1 MKLFIAEKPELGR
14 AIAEGLDGNY
24 KSGEGYIQK
33 GDNIVTWAFGH
44 ILELAKPEEYDEKY
58 KLWKLEDLPL
68 PIKEFKYLP
77 KKESKKQLKII
88 CDLIHSDKITSIV
101 NCGDAD
107 DEGQILVDEIIQYSK
122 TSKPVFRVLI
132 NDLTPKAVKEEIAK
146 IKPNADFK
154 GMSERGFARSQADW
168 IVGINLTRA
177 YTIMA
182 RKNGYEGILSVG
194 RVQTPIL
201 ALIVNRDKEFEN
213 FKSINYYSLLGD
225 FNINNNTI
233 KARLKTEDKILD
245 ENLAKEIKESCENQN
260 AKINLKIENK
270 KEYPPLPYNL
280 LVLQAEC
287 AKLFG
292 FSPDKTLEITQ
303 ILREKH
309 KAITYNRSDCQ
320 YLPETMFEQAPNIL
334 NIIKENLN
342 SNDEIQALI
351 DSSDLTIKSKAFND
365 ANISAHYG
373 IIPTQNKISSQLTQ
387 DELVVYNLIAKRFII
402 QFFHPREYQTTTI
415 NLEVNQRIFTA
426 TQNKTT
432 KSGFRSLWQNI
443 DSEEEQENNEN
454 DINDLSILKNGDIA
468 KCSLIQIE
476 KKQTKP
482 RPYYTMTTLLKD
494 LNSVAKYVSDERIKK
509 LLIEKDK
516 DKKGESGGIGT
527 PATRSNHI
535 KTLIEREYI
544 EVSKDK
550 KQIIKSTKKG
560 RDLIKLSPKSLI
572 TPDMTALWFEQQKMI
587 EISELRREQ
596 FLEEIT
602 KEVISEIQR
611 IDKNQEFK
619 ILDNEN
625 KPKIQ
630 CPQCNKGF
638 LTKRKGKYG
647 NFWGCSEFKQGCKA
661 IYPDNKGTP
670 NFETKQASNDTT
682 HKCPQCNKGF
692 LQRIKSK
699 NGNSWWWGC
708 SEFKQGC
715 KAIYPDNKGT
725 PNFETK
731 QASNDTTHKC
741 PQCNKGFLQ
750 RIKSKNGNSW
760 WWGCS
765 EFKQGCKAMYYDD
778 NGKPKI
784 INV

>member
-638 LTKRKGKYG
+638 L
-647 NFWGCSEFKQGCKA
+647 
-661 IYPDNKGTP
+661 
-670 NFETKQASNDTT
+670 
-682 HKCPQCNKGF
+682 
-692 LQRIKSK
+692 QRIKSK

-708 SEFKQGC
+708 SE
-715 KAIYPDNKGT
+715 
-725 PNFETK
+725 
-731 QASNDTTHKC
+731 
-741 PQCNKGFLQ
+741 
-750 RIKSKNGNSW
+750 
-760 WWGCS
+760 
-765 EFKQGCKAMYYDD
+765 
-778 NGKPKI
+778 
-784 INV
+784 

>member
-1 MKLFIAEKPELGR
+1 
-14 AIAEGLDGNY
+14 NY

-303 ILREKH
+303 NLREKH

-351 DSSDLTIKSKAFND
+351 ASSDLTIKSKAFND

-638 LTKRKGKYG
+638 L
-647 NFWGCSEFKQGCKA
+647 
-661 IYPDNKGTP
+661 
-670 NFETKQASNDTT
+670 
-682 HKCPQCNKGF
+682 
-692 LQRIKSK
+692 
-699 NGNSWWWGC
+699 
-708 SEFKQGC
+708 
-715 KAIYPDNKGT
+715 
-725 PNFETK
+725 
-731 QASNDTTHKC
+731 
-741 PQCNKGFLQ
+741 Q

>member
-1 MKLFIAEKPELGR
+1 MRLFIAEKPELGR

-182 RKNGYEGILSVG
+182 RKNGYEGVLSVG

-213 FKSINYYSLLGD
+213 FKSIDYFSLLGD

-245 ENLAKEIKESCENQN
+245 ENLAKEIKKSCENQN

-303 ILREKH
+303 NLREKH

-351 DSSDLTIKSKAFND
+351 ASSDLTIKSKAFND

-715 KAIYPDNKGT
+715 KA
-725 PNFETK
+725 
-731 QASNDTTHKC
+731 
-741 PQCNKGFLQ
+741 
-750 RIKSKNGNSW
+750 
-760 WWGCS
+760 
-765 EFKQGCKAMYYDD
+765 M
-778 NGKPKI
+778 
-784 INV
+784 

>member
-1 MKLFIAEKPELGR
+1 MRLFIAEKPELGR

-201 ALIVNRDKEFEN
+201 SLIVNRDKEFEN

-351 DSSDLTIKSKAFND
+351 ASSDLTIKSKAFND

-432 KSGFRSLWQNI
+432 KSGFRSLWQNV

-509 LLIEKDK
+509 LLMEKDK

-638 LTKRKGKYG
+638 L
-647 NFWGCSEFKQGCKA
+647 
-661 IYPDNKGTP
+661 
-670 NFETKQASNDTT
+670 
-682 HKCPQCNKGF
+682 
-692 LQRIKSK
+692 
-699 NGNSWWWGC
+699 
-708 SEFKQGC
+708 
-715 KAIYPDNKGT
+715 
-725 PNFETK
+725 
-731 QASNDTTHKC
+731 
-741 PQCNKGFLQ
+741 Q

-765 EFKQGCKAMYYDD
+765 EFKQGCKAMYYD
-778 NGKPKI
+778 NNRK
-784 INV
+784 

>member
-1 MKLFIAEKPELGR
+1 MRLFIAEKPELGR

-107 DEGQILVDEIIQYSK
+107 DEGQILIDEIVQYSK

-182 RKNGYEGILSVG
+182 RKNGYEGVLSVG

-201 ALIVNRDKEFEN
+201 SLIVNRDKEFEN
-213 FKSINYYSLLGD
+213 FKSIDYYSLLGD

-245 ENLAKEIKESCENQN
+245 ENLAKEIKKSCENQN

-303 ILREKH
+303 NLREKH

-351 DSSDLTIKSKAFND
+351 ASSDLTIKSKAFND

-692 LQRIKSK
+692 LTKR
-699 NGNSWWWGC
+699 
-708 SEFKQGC
+708 
-715 KAIYPDNKGT
+715 KG
-725 PNFETK
+725 
-731 QASNDTTHKC
+731 
-741 PQCNKGFLQ
+741 
-750 RIKSKNGNSW
+750 
-760 WWGCS
+760 
-765 EFKQGCKAMYYDD
+765 
-778 NGKPKI
+778 
-784 INV
+784 

>member
-1 MKLFIAEKPELGR
+1 MRLFIAEKPELGK

-303 ILREKH
+303 NLREKH

-351 DSSDLTIKSKAFND
+351 ASSDLTIKSKAFND

-625 KPKIQ
+625 KPKI
-630 CPQCNKGF
+630 
-638 LTKRKGKYG
+638 
-647 NFWGCSEFKQGCKA
+647 
-661 IYPDNKGTP
+661 
-670 NFETKQASNDTT
+670 
-682 HKCPQCNKGF
+682 
-692 LQRIKSK
+692 
-699 NGNSWWWGC
+699 
-708 SEFKQGC
+708 
-715 KAIYPDNKGT
+715 
-725 PNFETK
+725 
-731 QASNDTTHKC
+731 
-741 PQCNKGFLQ
+741 
-750 RIKSKNGNSW
+750 
-760 WWGCS
+760 
-765 EFKQGCKAMYYDD
+765 
-778 NGKPKI
+778 
-784 INV
+784 

>member
-1 MKLFIAEKPELGR
+1 MRLFIAEKPELGR

-201 ALIVNRDKEFEN
+201 SLIVNRDKEFEN

-351 DSSDLTIKSKAFND
+351 ASSDLTIKSKAFND

-432 KSGFRSLWQNI
+432 KSGFRSLWQNV

-468 KCSLIQIE
+468 KCSLIQIK

-509 LLIEKDK
+509 LLMEKDK

-647 NFWGCSEFKQGCKA
+647 NFWGCSE
-661 IYPDNKGTP
+661 YM
-670 NFETKQASNDTT
+670 E
-682 HKCPQCNKGF
+682 
-692 LQRIKSK
+692 
-699 NGNSWWWGC
+699 
-708 SEFKQGC
+708 GC

-765 EFKQGCKAMYYDD
+765 EFKQGCKAMYYD
-778 NGKPKI
+778 NNRKPKI

>member
-1 MKLFIAEKPELGR
+1 MRLFIAEKPELGR

-201 ALIVNRDKEFEN
+201 SLIVNRDKEFEN

-351 DSSDLTIKSKAFND
+351 ASSDLTIKSKAFND

-432 KSGFRSLWQNI
+432 KSGFRSLWQNV

-509 LLIEKDK
+509 LLMEKDK

-638 LTKRKGKYG
+638 L
-647 NFWGCSEFKQGCKA
+647 
-661 IYPDNKGTP
+661 
-670 NFETKQASNDTT
+670 
-682 HKCPQCNKGF
+682 
-692 LQRIKSK
+692 
-699 NGNSWWWGC
+699 
-708 SEFKQGC
+708 
-715 KAIYPDNKGT
+715 
-725 PNFETK
+725 
-731 QASNDTTHKC
+731 
-741 PQCNKGFLQ
+741 Q

-765 EFKQGCKAMYYDD
+765 EFKQGCKAMYYD
-778 NGKPKI
+778 N
-784 INV
+784 N

>member
-1 MKLFIAEKPELGR
+1 MRLFIAEKPELGR

-107 DEGQILVDEIIQYSK
+107 DEGQILVDEIVQYSK

-182 RKNGYEGILSVG
+182 RKNGYEGVLSVG

-201 ALIVNRDKEFEN
+201 SLIVNRDKEFEN
-213 FKSINYYSLLGD
+213 FKSIDYYSLLGD

-245 ENLAKEIKESCENQN
+245 ENLAKEIKKSCENQN

-303 ILREKH
+303 NLREKH

-351 DSSDLTIKSKAFND
+351 ASSDLTIKSKAFND

-715 KAIYPDNKGT
+715 KA
-725 PNFETK
+725 
-731 QASNDTTHKC
+731 
-741 PQCNKGFLQ
+741 
-750 RIKSKNGNSW
+750 
-760 WWGCS
+760 
-765 EFKQGCKAMYYDD
+765 MYYDD

>member
-1 MKLFIAEKPELGR
+1 MRLFIAEKPELGK

-303 ILREKH
+303 NLREKH

-351 DSSDLTIKSKAFND
+351 ASSDLTIKSKAFND

-638 LTKRKGKYG
+638 L
-647 NFWGCSEFKQGCKA
+647 
-661 IYPDNKGTP
+661 
-670 NFETKQASNDTT
+670 
-682 HKCPQCNKGF
+682 
-692 LQRIKSK
+692 
-699 NGNSWWWGC
+699 
-708 SEFKQGC
+708 
-715 KAIYPDNKGT
+715 
-725 PNFETK
+725 
-731 QASNDTTHKC
+731 
-741 PQCNKGFLQ
+741 Q

-778 NGKPKI
+778 NG
-784 INV
+784 

>member
-1 MKLFIAEKPELGR
+1 MRLFIAEKPELGR

-182 RKNGYEGILSVG
+182 RKNGYEGVLSVG

-213 FKSINYYSLLGD
+213 FKSIDYFSLLGD

-245 ENLAKEIKESCENQN
+245 ENLAKEIKKSCENQN

-303 ILREKH
+303 NLREKH

-351 DSSDLTIKSKAFND
+351 ASSDLTIKSKAFND

-432 KSGFRSLWQNI
+432 KSGFRSLWQNV

-468 KCSLIQIE
+468 KCSLIEIE

-509 LLIEKDK
+509 LLMEKDK

-647 NFWGCSEFKQGCKA
+647 NFWGCSE
-661 IYPDNKGTP
+661 YM
-670 NFETKQASNDTT
+670 E
-682 HKCPQCNKGF
+682 
-692 LQRIKSK
+692 
-699 NGNSWWWGC
+699 
-708 SEFKQGC
+708 GC

>member
-24 KSGEGYIQK
+24 KSGEGYIKK

-715 KAIYPDNKGT
+715 KA
-725 PNFETK
+725 
-731 QASNDTTHKC
+731 
-741 PQCNKGFLQ
+741 
-750 RIKSKNGNSW
+750 
-760 WWGCS
+760 
-765 EFKQGCKAMYYDD
+765 MYYDD

>member
-1 MKLFIAEKPELGR
+1 MRLFIAEKPELGR

-201 ALIVNRDKEFEN
+201 SLIVNRDKEFEN

-351 DSSDLTIKSKAFND
+351 ASSDLTIKSKAFND

-432 KSGFRSLWQNI
+432 KSGFRSLWQNV

-509 LLIEKDK
+509 LLMEKDK

-638 LTKRKGKYG
+638 L
-647 NFWGCSEFKQGCKA
+647 
-661 IYPDNKGTP
+661 
-670 NFETKQASNDTT
+670 
-682 HKCPQCNKGF
+682 
-692 LQRIKSK
+692 
-699 NGNSWWWGC
+699 
-708 SEFKQGC
+708 
-715 KAIYPDNKGT
+715 
-725 PNFETK
+725 
-731 QASNDTTHKC
+731 
-741 PQCNKGFLQ
+741 Q

-765 EFKQGCKAMYYDD
+765 EFKQGCKAMYYD
-778 NGKPKI
+778 NNRKP
-784 INV
+784 

>member
-1 MKLFIAEKPELGR
+1 MRLFIAEKPELGR

-107 DEGQILVDEIIQYSK
+107 DEGQILVDEIVQYSK

-182 RKNGYEGILSVG
+182 RKNGYEGVLSVG

-213 FKSINYYSLLGD
+213 FKSIDYFSLLGD

-245 ENLAKEIKESCENQN
+245 ENLAKEIKKSCENQN

-303 ILREKH
+303 NLREKH

-351 DSSDLTIKSKAFND
+351 ASSDLTIKSKAFND

-432 KSGFRSLWQNI
+432 KSGFRSLWQNV

-468 KCSLIQIE
+468 KCSLIEIE

-509 LLIEKDK
+509 LLMEKDK

-647 NFWGCSEFKQGCKA
+647 NFWGCSE
-661 IYPDNKGTP
+661 YM
-670 NFETKQASNDTT
+670 E
-682 HKCPQCNKGF
+682 
-692 LQRIKSK
+692 
-699 NGNSWWWGC
+699 
-708 SEFKQGC
+708 GC

-784 INV
+784 ITV

>member
-550 KQIIKSTKKG
+550 
-560 RDLIKLSPKSLI
+560 
-572 TPDMTALWFEQQKMI
+572 
-587 EISELRREQ
+587 
-596 FLEEIT
+596 
-602 KEVISEIQR
+602 
-611 IDKNQEFK
+611 
-619 ILDNEN
+619 
-625 KPKIQ
+625 
-630 CPQCNKGF
+630 
-638 LTKRKGKYG
+638 
-647 NFWGCSEFKQGCKA
+647 
-661 IYPDNKGTP
+661 
-670 NFETKQASNDTT
+670 
-682 HKCPQCNKGF
+682 
-692 LQRIKSK
+692 
-699 NGNSWWWGC
+699 
-708 SEFKQGC
+708 
-715 KAIYPDNKGT
+715 
-725 PNFETK
+725 
-731 QASNDTTHKC
+731 
-741 PQCNKGFLQ
+741 
-750 RIKSKNGNSW
+750 
-760 WWGCS
+760 
-765 EFKQGCKAMYYDD
+765 
-778 NGKPKI
+778 
-784 INV
+784 

>member
-1 MKLFIAEKPELGR
+1 MRLFIAEKPELGK

-101 NCGDAD
+101 NCGDTD

-213 FKSINYYSLLGD
+213 FKSIDYYSLLGD

-303 ILREKH
+303 NLREKH

-351 DSSDLTIKSKAFND
+351 ASSDLTIKSKAFND

-550 KQIIKSTKKG
+550 KQIIKSTKKV
-560 RDLIKLSPKSLI
+560 
-572 TPDMTALWFEQQKMI
+572 
-587 EISELRREQ
+587 EI
-596 FLEEIT
+596 
-602 KEVISEIQR
+602 
-611 IDKNQEFK
+611 
-619 ILDNEN
+619 
-625 KPKIQ
+625 
-630 CPQCNKGF
+630 
-638 LTKRKGKYG
+638 
-647 NFWGCSEFKQGCKA
+647 
-661 IYPDNKGTP
+661 
-670 NFETKQASNDTT
+670 
-682 HKCPQCNKGF
+682 
-692 LQRIKSK
+692 
-699 NGNSWWWGC
+699 
-708 SEFKQGC
+708 
-715 KAIYPDNKGT
+715 
-725 PNFETK
+725 
-731 QASNDTTHKC
+731 
-741 PQCNKGFLQ
+741 
-750 RIKSKNGNSW
+750 
-760 WWGCS
+760 
-765 EFKQGCKAMYYDD
+765 
-778 NGKPKI
+778 
-784 INV
+784 

>member
-1 MKLFIAEKPELGR
+1 MRLFIAEKPELGR

-201 ALIVNRDKEFEN
+201 SLIVNRDKEFEN

-351 DSSDLTIKSKAFND
+351 ASSDLTIKSKAFND

-432 KSGFRSLWQNI
+432 KSGFRSLWQNV

-509 LLIEKDK
+509 LLMEKDK

-527 PATRSNHI
+527 PTTRSNHI

-638 LTKRKGKYG
+638 L
-647 NFWGCSEFKQGCKA
+647 
-661 IYPDNKGTP
+661 
-670 NFETKQASNDTT
+670 
-682 HKCPQCNKGF
+682 
-692 LQRIKSK
+692 
-699 NGNSWWWGC
+699 
-708 SEFKQGC
+708 
-715 KAIYPDNKGT
+715 
-725 PNFETK
+725 
-731 QASNDTTHKC
+731 
-741 PQCNKGFLQ
+741 Q

-765 EFKQGCKAMYYDD
+765 EFKQGCKAMYYD
-778 NGKPKI
+778 NNRKPKI

>member
-1 MKLFIAEKPELGR
+1 
-14 AIAEGLDGNY
+14 
-24 KSGEGYIQK
+24 
-33 GDNIVTWAFGH
+33 
-44 ILELAKPEEYDEKY
+44 KPEEYDEKY

-201 ALIVNRDKEFEN
+201 SLIVNRDKEFEN

-351 DSSDLTIKSKAFND
+351 ASSDLTIKSKAFND

-432 KSGFRSLWQNI
+432 KSGFRSLWQNV

-509 LLIEKDK
+509 LLMEKDK

-638 LTKRKGKYG
+638 L
-647 NFWGCSEFKQGCKA
+647 
-661 IYPDNKGTP
+661 
-670 NFETKQASNDTT
+670 
-682 HKCPQCNKGF
+682 
-692 LQRIKSK
+692 
-699 NGNSWWWGC
+699 
-708 SEFKQGC
+708 
-715 KAIYPDNKGT
+715 
-725 PNFETK
+725 
-731 QASNDTTHKC
+731 
-741 PQCNKGFLQ
+741 Q

-765 EFKQGCKAMYYDD
+765 EFKQGCKAMYYD
-778 NGKPKI
+778 NNRKPKI

>member
-1 MKLFIAEKPELGR
+1 AEKPELGR

-182 RKNGYEGILSVG
+182 RKNGYEGVLSVG

-213 FKSINYYSLLGD
+213 FKSIDYFSLLGD

-245 ENLAKEIKESCENQN
+245 ENLAKEIKKSCENQN

-303 ILREKH
+303 NLREKH

-351 DSSDLTIKSKAFND
+351 ASSDLTIKSKAFND

-715 KAIYPDNKGT
+715 KA
-725 PNFETK
+725 
-731 QASNDTTHKC
+731 
-741 PQCNKGFLQ
+741 
-750 RIKSKNGNSW
+750 
-760 WWGCS
+760 
-765 EFKQGCKAMYYDD
+765 MYYD
-778 NGKPKI
+778 
-784 INV
+784 

>member
-1 MKLFIAEKPELGR
+1 MRLFIAEKPELGR
-14 AIAEGLDGNY
+14 AIVEGLDGNY

-58 KLWKLEDLPL
+58 KLWKFEDLPL

-107 DEGQILVDEIIQYSK
+107 DEGQILVDEIVQYSK

-182 RKNGYEGILSVG
+182 RKNGYEGVLSVG

-213 FKSINYYSLLGD
+213 FKSIDYFSLLGD

-245 ENLAKEIKESCENQN
+245 ENLAKEIKKSCENQN

-303 ILREKH
+303 NLREKH

-351 DSSDLTIKSKAFND
+351 ASSDLTIKSKAFND

-402 QFFHPREYQTTTI
+402 QFFHPREYQTNTI

-432 KSGFRSLWQNI
+432 KSGFRSLWQNV

-509 LLIEKDK
+509 LLMEKDK

-647 NFWGCSEFKQGCKA
+647 NFWGCSE
-661 IYPDNKGTP
+661 YM
-670 NFETKQASNDTT
+670 E
-682 HKCPQCNKGF
+682 
-692 LQRIKSK
+692 
-699 NGNSWWWGC
+699 
-708 SEFKQGC
+708 GC

>member
-33 GDNIVTWAFGH
+33 GNDIVTWAFGH

-107 DEGQILVDEIIQYSK
+107 DEGQILVDEIVQYSK

-146 IKPNADFK
+146 IKPNTDFK

-177 YTIMA
+177 YTILA
-182 RKNGYEGILSVG
+182 RKNNFEGVLSVG

-201 ALIVNRDKEFEN
+201 GLIVARDKEFES
-213 FKSINYYSLLGD
+213 FKSIDYYSLLGN
-225 FNINNNTI
+225 FKINNNTI
-233 KARLKTEDKILD
+233 QARLKTEEKILD
-245 ENLAKEIKESCENQN
+245 ENLAKEIKNICENQN
-260 AKINLKIENK
+260 AKISLKVENK

-280 LVLQAEC
+280 LILQAEC
-287 AKLFG
+287 AKIFG

-303 ILREKH
+303 NLREKH

-320 YLPETMFEQAPNIL
+320 YLPETMFEQASNII
-334 NIIKENLN
+334 NAIKENIN
-342 SNDEIQALI
+342 NDEIDALI
-351 DSSDLTIKSKAFND
+351 VGSDLKIKSKAFND

-373 IIPTQNKISSQLTQ
+373 IIPTQNKITSHLNKE
-387 DELVVYNLIAKRFII
+387 ELMVYDLIAKRFII
-402 QFFHPREYQTTTI
+402 QFFNPKEYQTITLSLNIQNNT
-415 NLEVNQRIFTA
+415 FSTS
-426 TQNKTT
+426 QNKII
-432 KSGFRSLWQNI
+432 KSGFTSLWKNI
-443 DSEEEQENNEN
+443 EDKEDETDENSF
-454 DINDLSILKNGDIA
+454 DLSSIKDNDSA
-468 KCSLIQIE
+468 KCSLIEIE

-482 RPYYTMTTLLKD
+482 RPYYTMATLLKD
-494 LNSVAKYVSDERIKK
+494 LNSVAKYVSDEKIKK

-535 KTLIEREYI
+535 KTLIDREYI
-544 EVSKDK
+544 EVSNDK

-560 RDLIKLSPKSLI
+560 KDLIAISPKSLT

-587 EISELRREQ
+587 EKN
-596 FLEEIT
+596 EIT
-602 KEVISEIQR
+602 KEEFLKEVLKEVTNEIAR
-611 IDKNQEFK
+611 IGNNKDFES
-619 ILDNEN
+619 LDNKE
-625 KPKIQ
+625 KIS
-630 CPQCNKGF
+630 CPQCNKGY
-638 LTKRKGKYG
+638 LIKHKGKYG
-647 NFWGCSEFKQGCKA
+647 NFWGCSEYKEGCKA
-661 IYPDNKGTP
+661 TYTDNKGKP
-670 NFETKQASNDTT
+670 DLETKKSNNDTT
-682 HKCPQCNKGF
+682 YKCPQCNKGY

-699 NGNSWWWGC
+699 NSKNYFWGC
-708 SEFKQGC
+708 SEYKEGC
-715 KAIYPDNKGT
+715 KAI
-725 PNFETK
+725 F
-731 QASNDTTHKC
+731 
-741 PQCNKGFLQ
+741 
-750 RIKSKNGNSW
+750 
-760 WWGCS
+760 
-765 EFKQGCKAMYYDD
+765 YDD
-778 NGKPKI
+778 NQKPKI
-784 INV
+784 

>member
-1 MKLFIAEKPELGR
+1 MRLFIAEKPELGR

-201 ALIVNRDKEFEN
+201 SLIVNRDKEFEN

-468 KCSLIQIE
+468 KCSLIQIK

-715 KAIYPDNKGT
+715 KA
-725 PNFETK
+725 
-731 QASNDTTHKC
+731 
-741 PQCNKGFLQ
+741 
-750 RIKSKNGNSW
+750 
-760 WWGCS
+760 
-765 EFKQGCKAMYYDD
+765 MYYDD

>member
-1 MKLFIAEKPELGR
+1 MRLFIAEKPELGR

-24 KSGEGYIQK
+24 KNGEGHIQK
-33 GDNIVTWAFGH
+33 GNNIVTWAFGH

-88 CDLIHSDKITSIV
+88 CDLIHNDKITSIV

-182 RKNGYEGILSVG
+182 RKNGYEGVLSVG

-201 ALIVNRDKEFEN
+201 SLIVNRDKEFEN
-213 FKSINYYSLLGD
+213 FKSIDYYSLLGD
-225 FNINNNTI
+225 FKINNNTI

-303 ILREKH
+303 NLREKH

-351 DSSDLTIKSKAFND
+351 ASSDLTIKSKAFND

-625 KPKIQ
+625 KPKI
-630 CPQCNKGF
+630 
-638 LTKRKGKYG
+638 
-647 NFWGCSEFKQGCKA
+647 
-661 IYPDNKGTP
+661 
-670 NFETKQASNDTT
+670 
-682 HKCPQCNKGF
+682 
-692 LQRIKSK
+692 
-699 NGNSWWWGC
+699 
-708 SEFKQGC
+708 
-715 KAIYPDNKGT
+715 
-725 PNFETK
+725 
-731 QASNDTTHKC
+731 
-741 PQCNKGFLQ
+741 
-750 RIKSKNGNSW
+750 
-760 WWGCS
+760 
-765 EFKQGCKAMYYDD
+765 
-778 NGKPKI
+778 
-784 INV
+784 

>member
-1 MKLFIAEKPELGR
+1 MRLFIAEKPELGR

-146 IKPNADFK
+146 IKSNADFK

-182 RKNGYEGILSVG
+182 RKNGYEGVLSVG

-213 FKSINYYSLLGD
+213 FKSIDYFSLLGD

-245 ENLAKEIKESCENQN
+245 ENLAKEIKKSCENQN

-303 ILREKH
+303 NLREKH

-320 YLPETMFEQAPNIL
+320 YLPETMFKQAPNIL

-351 DSSDLTIKSKAFND
+351 ASSDLTIKSKAFND

-402 QFFHPREYQTTTI
+402 QFFHPREYQTSTI

-432 KSGFRSLWQNI
+432 KSGFRSLWQNV

-509 LLIEKDK
+509 LLMEKDK

-647 NFWGCSEFKQGCKA
+647 NFWGCSE
-661 IYPDNKGTP
+661 YM
-670 NFETKQASNDTT
+670 E
-682 HKCPQCNKGF
+682 
-692 LQRIKSK
+692 
-699 NGNSWWWGC
+699 
-708 SEFKQGC
+708 GC

>member
-201 ALIVNRDKEFEN
+201 SLIVNRDKEFEN

-351 DSSDLTIKSKAFND
+351 ASSDLTIKSKAFND

-638 LTKRKGKYG
+638 L
-647 NFWGCSEFKQGCKA
+647 
-661 IYPDNKGTP
+661 
-670 NFETKQASNDTT
+670 
-682 HKCPQCNKGF
+682 
-692 LQRIKSK
+692 
-699 NGNSWWWGC
+699 
-708 SEFKQGC
+708 
-715 KAIYPDNKGT
+715 
-725 PNFETK
+725 
-731 QASNDTTHKC
+731 
-741 PQCNKGFLQ
+741 Q

-765 EFKQGCKAMYYDD
+765 EFKQGCKAMYYD
-778 NGKPKI
+778 NNRKPKI

>member
-182 RKNGYEGILSVG
+182 RKNGYEGVLSVG

-201 ALIVNRDKEFEN
+201 SLIVNRDKEFEN
-213 FKSINYYSLLGD
+213 FKSIDYYSLLGD

-351 DSSDLTIKSKAFND
+351 ASSDLTIKSKAFND

-432 KSGFRSLWQNI
+432 KSGFRSLWQNV

-509 LLIEKDK
+509 LLMEKDK

-638 LTKRKGKYG
+638 L
-647 NFWGCSEFKQGCKA
+647 
-661 IYPDNKGTP
+661 
-670 NFETKQASNDTT
+670 
-682 HKCPQCNKGF
+682 
-692 LQRIKSK
+692 
-699 NGNSWWWGC
+699 
-708 SEFKQGC
+708 
-715 KAIYPDNKGT
+715 
-725 PNFETK
+725 
-731 QASNDTTHKC
+731 
-741 PQCNKGFLQ
+741 Q

-778 NGKPKI
+778 
-784 INV
+784 

>member
-1 MKLFIAEKPELGR
+1 MRLFIAEKPELGR

-182 RKNGYEGILSVG
+182 RKNGYEGVLSVG

-201 ALIVNRDKEFEN
+201 SLIVNRDKEFEN
-213 FKSINYYSLLGD
+213 FKSIDYYSLLGD

-303 ILREKH
+303 NLREKH

-351 DSSDLTIKSKAFND
+351 ASSDLTIKSKAFND

-402 QFFHPREYQTTTI
+402 QFFHPREYQTNTI

-432 KSGFRSLWQNI
+432 KSGFRSLWQNV

-482 RPYYTMTTLLKD
+482 RSYYTMTTLLKD

-509 LLIEKDK
+509 LLMEKDK

-647 NFWGCSEFKQGCKA
+647 NFWGCSE
-661 IYPDNKGTP
+661 YM
-670 NFETKQASNDTT
+670 E
-682 HKCPQCNKGF
+682 
-692 LQRIKSK
+692 
-699 NGNSWWWGC
+699 
-708 SEFKQGC
+708 GC

-778 NGKPKI
+778 NNGKPKI

>member
-122 TSKPVFRVLI
+122 NSKPVFRVLI

-638 LTKRKGKYG
+638 L
-647 NFWGCSEFKQGCKA
+647 
-661 IYPDNKGTP
+661 
-670 NFETKQASNDTT
+670 
-682 HKCPQCNKGF
+682 
-692 LQRIKSK
+692 
-699 NGNSWWWGC
+699 
-708 SEFKQGC
+708 
-715 KAIYPDNKGT
+715 
-725 PNFETK
+725 
-731 QASNDTTHKC
+731 
-741 PQCNKGFLQ
+741 Q

>member
-1 MKLFIAEKPELGR
+1 MRLFIAEKPELGR

-107 DEGQILVDEIIQYSK
+107 DEGQILIDEIVQYSK

-182 RKNGYEGILSVG
+182 RKNGYEGVLSVG

-201 ALIVNRDKEFEN
+201 SLIVNRDKEFEN
-213 FKSINYYSLLGD
+213 FKSIDYYSLLGD

-245 ENLAKEIKESCENQN
+245 ENLAKEIKKSCENQN

-303 ILREKH
+303 NLREKH

-351 DSSDLTIKSKAFND
+351 ASSDLTIKSKAFND

-638 LTKRKGKYG
+638 L
-647 NFWGCSEFKQGCKA
+647 
-661 IYPDNKGTP
+661 
-670 NFETKQASNDTT
+670 
-682 HKCPQCNKGF
+682 
-692 LQRIKSK
+692 
-699 NGNSWWWGC
+699 
-708 SEFKQGC
+708 
-715 KAIYPDNKGT
+715 
-725 PNFETK
+725 
-731 QASNDTTHKC
+731 
-741 PQCNKGFLQ
+741 Q

>member
-1 MKLFIAEKPELGR
+1 MRLFIAEKPELGR

-201 ALIVNRDKEFEN
+201 SLIVNRDKEFEN

-351 DSSDLTIKSKAFND
+351 ASSDLTIKSKAFND

-432 KSGFRSLWQNI
+432 KSGFRSLWQNV

-509 LLIEKDK
+509 LLMEKDK

-638 LTKRKGKYG
+638 L
-647 NFWGCSEFKQGCKA
+647 
-661 IYPDNKGTP
+661 
-670 NFETKQASNDTT
+670 
-682 HKCPQCNKGF
+682 
-692 LQRIKSK
+692 QRIKSK

-708 SEFKQGC
+708 SEFKQ
-715 KAIYPDNKGT
+715 
-725 PNFETK
+725 
-731 QASNDTTHKC
+731 
-741 PQCNKGFLQ
+741 
-750 RIKSKNGNSW
+750 
-760 WWGCS
+760 
-765 EFKQGCKAMYYDD
+765 
-778 NGKPKI
+778 
-784 INV
+784 

>member
-1 MKLFIAEKPELGR
+1 MRLFIAEKPELGR

-107 DEGQILVDEIIQYSK
+107 DEGQILVDEIVQYSK

-182 RKNGYEGILSVG
+182 RKNGYEGVLSVG

-213 FKSINYYSLLGD
+213 FKSIDYFSLLGD

-245 ENLAKEIKESCENQN
+245 ENLAKEIKKSCENQN

-303 ILREKH
+303 NLREKH

-351 DSSDLTIKSKAFND
+351 ASSDLTIKSKAFND

-402 QFFHPREYQTTTI
+402 QFFHPREYQTNTI

-432 KSGFRSLWQNI
+432 KSGFRSLWQNV

-509 LLIEKDK
+509 LLMEKDK

-647 NFWGCSEFKQGCKA
+647 NFWGCSE
-661 IYPDNKGTP
+661 YM
-670 NFETKQASNDTT
+670 E
-682 HKCPQCNKGF
+682 
-692 LQRIKSK
+692 
-699 NGNSWWWGC
+699 
-708 SEFKQGC
+708 GC

>member
-1 MKLFIAEKPELGR
+1 MRLFIAEKPELGR

-201 ALIVNRDKEFEN
+201 SLIVNRDKKFEN

-351 DSSDLTIKSKAFND
+351 ASSDLTIKSKAFND

-715 KAIYPDNKGT
+715 KA
-725 PNFETK
+725 
-731 QASNDTTHKC
+731 
-741 PQCNKGFLQ
+741 
-750 RIKSKNGNSW
+750 
-760 WWGCS
+760 
-765 EFKQGCKAMYYDD
+765 MYYDD

>member
-1 MKLFIAEKPELGR
+1 MRLFIAEKPELGR

-107 DEGQILVDEIIQYSK
+107 DEGQILVDEIVQYSK

-182 RKNGYEGILSVG
+182 RKNGYEGVLSVG

-201 ALIVNRDKEFEN
+201 SLIVNRDKEFEN
-213 FKSINYYSLLGD
+213 FKSIDYYSLLGD

-303 ILREKH
+303 NLREKH

-351 DSSDLTIKSKAFND
+351 ASSDLTIKSKAFND

-432 KSGFRSLWQNI
+432 KSGFRSLWQNV

-509 LLIEKDK
+509 LLMEKDK

-638 LTKRKGKYG
+638 L
-647 NFWGCSEFKQGCKA
+647 
-661 IYPDNKGTP
+661 
-670 NFETKQASNDTT
+670 
-682 HKCPQCNKGF
+682 
-692 LQRIKSK
+692 
-699 NGNSWWWGC
+699 
-708 SEFKQGC
+708 
-715 KAIYPDNKGT
+715 
-725 PNFETK
+725 
-731 QASNDTTHKC
+731 
-741 PQCNKGFLQ
+741 Q

>member
-1 MKLFIAEKPELGR
+1 MRLFIAEKPELGR

-182 RKNGYEGILSVG
+182 RKNGYDGVLSVG

-213 FKSINYYSLLGD
+213 FKSIDYFSLLGD

-245 ENLAKEIKESCENQN
+245 ENLAKEIKKSCENQN

-303 ILREKH
+303 NLREKH

-351 DSSDLTIKSKAFND
+351 ASSDLTIKSKAFND

-432 KSGFRSLWQNI
+432 KSGFRSLWQNV

-468 KCSLIQIE
+468 KCSLIEIE

-509 LLIEKDK
+509 LLMEKDK

-647 NFWGCSEFKQGCKA
+647 NFWGCSE
-661 IYPDNKGTP
+661 YM
-670 NFETKQASNDTT
+670 E
-682 HKCPQCNKGF
+682 
-692 LQRIKSK
+692 
-699 NGNSWWWGC
+699 
-708 SEFKQGC
+708 GC

-778 NGKPKI
+778 NGKPK
-784 INV
+784 

>member
-1 MKLFIAEKPELGR
+1 MRLFIAEKPELGR

-182 RKNGYEGILSVG
+182 RKNGYEGVLSVG

-213 FKSINYYSLLGD
+213 FKSIDYYSLLGD

-245 ENLAKEIKESCENQN
+245 ENLAKKIKESCENQN

-303 ILREKH
+303 NLREKH

-351 DSSDLTIKSKAFND
+351 ASSDLTIKSKAFND

-415 NLEVNQRIFTA
+415 SLEVNQRIFIA

-432 KSGFRSLWQNI
+432 KSGFRSLWQNV

-468 KCSLIQIE
+468 KCSLIEIE

-509 LLIEKDK
+509 LLMEKDK

-638 LTKRKGKYG
+638 L
-647 NFWGCSEFKQGCKA
+647 
-661 IYPDNKGTP
+661 
-670 NFETKQASNDTT
+670 
-682 HKCPQCNKGF
+682 
-692 LQRIKSK
+692 
-699 NGNSWWWGC
+699 
-708 SEFKQGC
+708 
-715 KAIYPDNKGT
+715 
-725 PNFETK
+725 
-731 QASNDTTHKC
+731 
-741 PQCNKGFLQ
+741 Q

-778 NGKPKI
+778 NGKPK
-784 INV
+784 

>member
-1 MKLFIAEKPELGR
+1 
-14 AIAEGLDGNY
+14 
-24 KSGEGYIQK
+24 
-33 GDNIVTWAFGH
+33 
-44 ILELAKPEEYDEKY
+44 
-58 KLWKLEDLPL
+58 
-68 PIKEFKYLP
+68 
-77 KKESKKQLKII
+77 
-88 CDLIHSDKITSIV
+88 
-101 NCGDAD
+101 
-107 DEGQILVDEIIQYSK
+107 SK

-351 DSSDLTIKSKAFND
+351 ASSDLTIKSKAFND

-638 LTKRKGKYG
+638 L
-647 NFWGCSEFKQGCKA
+647 
-661 IYPDNKGTP
+661 
-670 NFETKQASNDTT
+670 
-682 HKCPQCNKGF
+682 
-692 LQRIKSK
+692 
-699 NGNSWWWGC
+699 
-708 SEFKQGC
+708 
-715 KAIYPDNKGT
+715 
-725 PNFETK
+725 
-731 QASNDTTHKC
+731 
-741 PQCNKGFLQ
+741 Q

>member
-1 MKLFIAEKPELGR
+1 MRLFIAEKPELGR

-107 DEGQILVDEIIQYSK
+107 DEGQILVDEIVQYSK

-182 RKNGYEGILSVG
+182 RKNGYEGVLSVG

-213 FKSINYYSLLGD
+213 FKSIDYFSLLGD

-287 AKLFG
+287 AQLFG

-303 ILREKH
+303 NLREKH

-351 DSSDLTIKSKAFND
+351 ASSDLTIKSKAFND

-432 KSGFRSLWQNI
+432 KSGFRSLWQNV

-509 LLIEKDK
+509 LLMEKDK

-647 NFWGCSEFKQGCKA
+647 NFWGCSE
-661 IYPDNKGTP
+661 YM
-670 NFETKQASNDTT
+670 E
-682 HKCPQCNKGF
+682 
-692 LQRIKSK
+692 
-699 NGNSWWWGC
+699 
-708 SEFKQGC
+708 GC

>member
-1 MKLFIAEKPELGR
+1 MRLFIAEKPELGK

-88 CDLIHSDKITSIV
+88 YDLIHSDKITSIV

-303 ILREKH
+303 NLREKH

-351 DSSDLTIKSKAFND
+351 ASSDLTIKSKAFND

-560 RDLIKLSPKSLI
+560 RDLIKLSPKSL
-572 TPDMTALWFEQQKMI
+572 
-587 EISELRREQ
+587 
-596 FLEEIT
+596 
-602 KEVISEIQR
+602 
-611 IDKNQEFK
+611 
-619 ILDNEN
+619 
-625 KPKIQ
+625 
-630 CPQCNKGF
+630 
-638 LTKRKGKYG
+638 
-647 NFWGCSEFKQGCKA
+647 
-661 IYPDNKGTP
+661 
-670 NFETKQASNDTT
+670 
-682 HKCPQCNKGF
+682 
-692 LQRIKSK
+692 
-699 NGNSWWWGC
+699 
-708 SEFKQGC
+708 
-715 KAIYPDNKGT
+715 
-725 PNFETK
+725 
-731 QASNDTTHKC
+731 
-741 PQCNKGFLQ
+741 
-750 RIKSKNGNSW
+750 
-760 WWGCS
+760 
-765 EFKQGCKAMYYDD
+765 
-778 NGKPKI
+778 
-784 INV
+784 